1 MKLEVITKC
10 PYCQHKNKGIVKLK
24 QHQTERVVVL
34 CDIDSGGCD
43 KYYVTKMNIEVKTE
57 EYKIEEKE

>member
-1 MKLEVITKC
+1 MQLEVTTKC
-10 PYCQHKNKGIVKLK
+10 PYCQHINNVTVELK

-43 KYYVTKMNIEVKTE
+43 KYFVLEAYIEVKTE
-57 EYKIEEKE
+57 SYKIEGKE